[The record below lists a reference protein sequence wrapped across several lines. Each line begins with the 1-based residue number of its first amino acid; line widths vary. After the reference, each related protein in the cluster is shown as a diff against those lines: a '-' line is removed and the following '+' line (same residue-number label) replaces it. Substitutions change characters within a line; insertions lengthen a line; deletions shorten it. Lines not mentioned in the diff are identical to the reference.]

1 MDRSAMLARWRDLI
15 QPSHERLA
23 ATWRTVLAVVL
34 VALVMI
40 TFRMPFLAVG
50 PYLVFIFLQRNLFL
64 SRFIAILLVPILA
77 LSCLI
82 LYLVAA
88 IAWDHAWLRL
98 VLWIC
103 IFWGGFFLMHILA
116 EPRLIFA
123 PLCIVALVSYAFDQY
138 PYPNMILDHLGWIWA
153 LFGVCATCTFLTPG
167 LTGVP
172 TAREHLQQ
180 EFQRQSHLVEEIC
193 RARASGSR
201 LPAFDHES
209 LHEAREVAEKLG
221 KAHILT
227 PTQFINCDAVLE
239 TLDSVAEL
247 AHSSSPIES
256 PSNWMAV
263 AEGTRIFKARIL
275 GRPSAFEFPQVESSG
290 PAALALDTFKQTLSR
305 ISRVGN
311 PNFSKKPVEKA
322 FVADDAL
329 TNPAH
334 VEFATRA
341 MCATMGCYL
350 LMSLTSWDGIHTCMI
365 TCVVTALV
373 DRVER
378 HRKQRL
384 RLGGALFGGLMGV
397 VAFVYFVPLVD
408 GIAGLLAILAVGT
421 AVAAWVAQGSTR
433 VSYAGLQIALAF
445 YMIILQSPHAE
456 TSLDVIRDRW
466 IGILLGIAAMRFA
479 FAGFQTL
486 PIGKSPQKLT
496 AAA

>member
-1 MDRSAMLARWRDLI
+1 MDRAAMQDRLRDLFEAS
-15 QPSHERLA
+15 PGRLA
-23 ATWRTVLAVVL
+23 ATCRTVLAVVL

-77 LSCLI
+77 LSCFI

-98 VLWIC
+98 VLWIG

-123 PLCIVALVSYAFDQY
+123 PLCIVALVSYAFDQF

-153 LFGVCATCTFLTPG
+153 LFGVCATCTFLTQW

-180 EFQRQSHLVEEIC
+180 EFQRLSHLVEEIC
-193 RARASGSR
+193 RARASGCR
-201 LPAFDHES
+201 LPAFDHEG
-209 LHEAREVAEKLG
+209 LHEARELAEKLG
-221 KAHILT
+221 KAQILS
-227 PTQFINCDAVLE
+227 PTQSVNCDVVLE
-239 TLDSVAEL
+239 TLGGVAEL
-247 AHSSSPIES
+247 AHSSSPGGPAS
-256 PSNWMAV
+256 DWMAV
-263 AEGTRIFKARIL
+263 AEGLRIFEARIL
-275 GRPSAFEFPQVESSG
+275 GRSNAPGFSKAESQG
-290 PAALALDTFKQTLSR
+290 PAALALDTLKQTLSGM
-305 ISRVGN
+305 SRPGN
-311 PNFSKKPVEKA
+311 PIFSKPDEKGLVAADA
-322 FVADDAL
+322 F

-334 VEFATRA
+334 AEFATRA
-341 MCATMGCYL
+341 MCATIGCYL

-373 DRVER
+373 HQVER

-397 VAFVYFVPLVD
+397 AAFVYLVPLVD
-408 GIAGLLAILAVGT
+408 GIIGLLAILAAGT

-445 YMIILQSPHAE
+445 YMILLQSPHAE
-456 TSLDVIRDRW
+456 TNLDVLRDRLV
-466 IGILLGIAAMRFA
+466 GILLGIAAMRIA

-486 PIGKSPQKLT
+486 PITKPRRPET
-496 AAA
+496 VPA